1 MKTKIS
7 PLEELRAAR
16 LQIESECKEH
26 EVRLKEDFDYLK
38 SNWGSLLV
46 SSIFASSRNSVKSL
60 VTGVVDPDA
69 RSSSK
74 PFAIF
79 NKLSAV
85 VPFVWDIV
93 EPMVIGLIT
102 KKFSSFIFGRK
113 KKDKTQTD
121 EEL

>member
-16 LQIESECKEH
+16 LQIENECREH
-26 EVRLKEDFDYLK
+26 EDRLKEDFDYLK

-69 RSSSK
+69 RSSK

-113 KKDKTQTD
+113 KKHKTQTD
-121 EEL
+121 KEL